1 MLMSTQANRYAHQLL
16 DARAQAQLIPPL
28 SSHSPLSVPDSYDIV
43 KSMIDIRT
51 AEGER
56 VIGRKIGFTNRKIW
70 SRYGINEPIQ
80 APIWT
85 PLFDTT
91 VRFTEDNR
99 GLQSLQGALQPRIG
113 PELVFKLA
121 SAPARDATI
130 EDLAG
135 CIEWMAHAFEIVICP
150 FPDWKFEMADSI
162 AAFGLHGSL
171 IIGEPKVLSAGTRR
185 NLAQVLAHASL
196 SLSCGD
202 ELRSAGFGQDVLGSP
217 LHALWHLH
225 QLLNSQAQFAPLS
238 ADEIITTGT
247 WTDVCAIKPGETW
260 TSAFSG
266 VSLPGLTV
274 SFI

>member
-28 SSHSPLSVPDSYDIV
+28 SSHASLSVPDSYDIV
-43 KSMIDIRT
+43 KSMLDIRT
-51 AEGER
+51 AQGETM
-56 VIGRKIGFTNRKIW
+56 VGRKIGFTNRKIW
-70 SRYGINEPIQ
+70 SRYGVSEPIQ

-113 PELVFKLA
+113 PELVFKLR
-121 SAPARDATI
+121 SAPPRDATV
-130 EDLAG
+130 EEMAG

-185 NLAQVLAHASL
+185 NLGQVLAHASL

-202 ELRSAGFGQDVLGSP
+202 ELRSAGFGHDVLGSP

-238 ADEIITTGT
+238 AGEIVTTGT